1 MAMDPTIEAL
11 MSEEE
16 LAAINDG
23 LDEDEVDAL
32 TAIAGEDDSDGDSD
46 DADEEGQDSGDDDG
60 ADDGS
65 DADGGA
71 GEDSDD
77 AEGGDSESAEQ
88 EEPEPPAAT
97 SRRAYRASLPDS
109 FADDVAA
116 VEAHADA
123 LADSFKAG
131 DLDFD
136 EYRAEMSKL
145 DTQRDA
151 LAAVKLKAE
160 ISAEMEQQSAE
171 QQWQDAINAL
181 VKRAVV
187 EDKIDYGKDAD
198 KQQDLDTFVK
208 VLAANRANANK
219 PMDWFLA
226 EAHKRV
232 KALHGIQTA
241 APVPI
246 VPGGKPAARR
256 PNLSALPK
264 TLAHVP
270 GGDGPGDVGDEFAT
284 IDALDGIE
292 LEDALARMTPAQREK
307 YARG

>member
-1 MAMDPTIEAL
+1 MAAVDADSEAL
-11 MSEEE
+11 
-16 LAAINDG
+16 
-23 LDEDEVDAL
+23 
-32 TAIAGEDDSDGDSD
+32 
-46 DADEEGQDSGDDDG
+46 
-60 ADDGS
+60 
-65 DADGGA
+65 
-71 GEDSDD
+71 
-77 AEGGDSESAEQ
+77 AE
-88 EEPEPPAAT
+88 
-97 SRRAYRASLPDS
+97 
-109 FADDVAA
+109 
-116 VEAHADA
+116 
-123 LADSFKAG
+123 SFKAG

-145 DTQRDA
+145 DTRRDA
-151 LAAVKLKAE
+151 LASVKLKAE
-160 ISAEMEQQSAE
+160 ISTEMEQQSAE

-181 VKRAVV
+181 VKRAAA
-187 EDKIDYGKDAD
+187 EDKIDYVKDAS

-208 VLAANRANANK
+208 VLAANQANANR

-246 VPGGKPAARR
+246 VPSGKPAARR

-292 LEDALARMTPAQREK
+292 LEDALARMTPAQRDK

>member
-23 LDEDEVDAL
+23 LDADEVDAL

-65 DADGGA
+65 DA
-71 GEDSDD
+71 
-77 AEGGDSESAEQ
+77 EGGGSESAEQ
-88 EEPEPPAAT
+88 GDPEPPAAT
-97 SRRAYRASLPDS
+97 SRRAYLASLPHS

-208 VLAANRANANK
+208 VLAANQANANK

-270 GGDGPGDVGDEFAT
+270 GGDGPGDVDDEFAT

>member
-46 DADEEGQDSGDDDG
+46 DADEEGQDSGDGDG
-60 ADDGS
+60 ADDG
-65 DADGGA
+65 G
-71 GEDSDD
+71 D
-77 AEGGDSESAEQ
+77 AEGGYSESAEQ
-88 EEPEPPAAT
+88 EDPAPPAAT
-97 SRRAYRASLPDS
+97 SRRAYRANLPES
-109 FADDVAA
+109 FAEDVAA
-116 VEAHADA
+116 VDADSEA
-123 LADSFKAG
+123 LAESFKAG

-145 DTQRDA
+145 DTRRDA
-151 LAAVKLKAE
+151 LASVKLKAE
-160 ISAEMEQQSAE
+160 ISTEMEQQSAE

-181 VKRAVV
+181 VKRAAT
-187 EDKIDYGKDAD
+187 EDKIDYVKDAS

-208 VLAANRANANK
+208 VLAANQANANR

-241 APVPI
+241 APVP
-246 VPGGKPAARR
+246 GGKPSPRR
-256 PNLSALPK
+256 PSLSALPK

-292 LEDALARMTPAQREK
+292 LEDALARMTPAQRDK

>member
-16 LAAINDG
+16 LAAIKDG

-32 TAIAGEDDSDGDSD
+32 TAIAGEDNSDGDSD
-46 DADEEGQDSGDDDG
+46 DADEDGDDT
-60 ADDGS
+60 
-65 DADGGA
+65 
-71 GEDSDD
+71 
-77 AEGGDSESAEQ
+77 EGGDSESAEQ
-88 EEPEPPAAT
+88 EEPEPPAAI
-97 SRRAYRASLPDS
+97 SRRAYRANLPES
-109 FADDVAA
+109 FAEDVAA
-116 VEAHADA
+116 VDADA
-123 LADSFKAG
+123 EALAESFKAG

-145 DTQRDA
+145 DTRRDA
-151 LAAVKLKAE
+151 LASVKLKAE
-160 ISAEMEQQSAE
+160 ISTEMEQQSAE

-181 VKRAVV
+181 VKRAAT
-187 EDKIDYGKDAD
+187 EDKIDYVKDAS

-208 VLAANRANANK
+208 VLAANQANANR

-246 VPGGKPAARR
+246 VPSGKPAARR

-292 LEDALARMTPAQREK
+292 LEDALARMTPAQRDK